1 MSSSESD
8 GVTLSVRAAE
18 KGDAG
23 RGVAR
28 IPEPVRRQLG
38 ILSGDAVVIDGEES
52 TVAKMW
58 PADPSVPDTPPFRST
73 VIPERTPAFTS
84 VTRLPSGRKTSRPS
98 PTPIG

>member
-58 PADPSVPDTPPFRST
+58 PADPSVPDTAIQVDGDTRANTGVHVGDTVTVRAKDKST
-73 VIPERTPAFTS
+73 IADADR
-84 VTRLPSGRKTSRPS
+84 
-98 PTPIG
+98 